1 MGTFKRGNGRGAC
14 KPCPGNDKPGQ
25 SRCRKAKQAQGSA
38 GAESVRPTA
47 PLAGGWCLRGTVCTR
62 SIAQTDLEEVAH
74 QLQSQEH
81 TVRLLNRA
89 VPMKTSARMQPSD
102 HTSMR

>member
-1 MGTFKRGNGRGAC
+1 MQTVATRKGATVRLVA
-14 KPCPGNDKPGQ
+14 
-25 SRCRKAKQAQGSA
+25 SKQ
-38 GAESVRPTA
+38 R
-47 PLAGGWCLRGTVCTR
+47 LCLRGTVCTR